1 MTVLWGPSS
10 HCSPPQGVMS
20 ITFRKRWD
28 LVQQSSL
35 STVQVGSA
43 QTRDSKVRQCH

>member
-10 HCSPPQGVMS
+10 HFSPPQRVMS
-20 ITFRKRWD
+20 ITFWKRWD

-35 STVQVGSA
+35 STVQVDSA
-43 QTRDSKVRQCH
+43 RTQDSKVRRCH